1 MRYCAE
7 QGVVRSNTE
16 MTSNPT
22 PGGELFFQLR
32 VTVFVALLSVSLSFA
47 VSRRCELS
55 GLLRL

>member
-32 VTVFVALLSVSLSFA
+32 VTVFALLSVSLSFA